1 MNGFVLLDLRG
12 ILCYTALQVI
22 DDSFNYSWLSLNGE
36 GSLLTLQSLQ
46 CTMISIKFL
55 NNLQFHR
62 RLLQR
67 EMPLLPNLSMPCC
80 DVRDVAAAH
89 ITAMTSPKSPGR

>member
-1 MNGFVLLDLRG
+1 MEFA
-12 ILCYTALQVI
+12 ITALQ
-22 DDSFNYSWLSLNGE
+22 DQLQLAEFKWKLLSLDP
-36 GSLLTLQSLQ
+36 SIPKS
-46 CTMISIKFL
+46 TMICIKFL
-55 NNLQFHR
+55 NLQFHR